1 MSYDIPRQSQSRP
14 RKLPP
19 GIVFERVDVGS
30 SAGEIIGFGG
40 ARIDEIQETCDV
52 MIGISPEEISGPQT
66 AEIEGTPENVRNAK
80 YLVLDYLA
88 SFVTE
93 RVDAGSSARLI
104 IGHRGETIRNIKEA
118 CNVTAGIVGEVG
130 ESQRVELSGKPDN
143 VIRAK
148 KMIEDILAS
157 YVVEYVNIGR
167 SAEVILRRAKDK
179 ISEEFHVNIRIV
191 GTRGRQKKA
200 EIKGFP
206 EAVSKA
212 KHIIEDIRKERG
224 SLPRRRS
231 RLRSP
236 LSSHEP
242 WSIGKGGASKQI
254 IRPKPNK
261 RYPDI
266 TEHIYVGSSAKL

>member
-104 IGHRGETIRNIKEA
+104 IGHRGETIRNIEEM
-118 CNVTAGIVGEVG
+118 CNVTAGIVGKLG
-130 ESQRVELSGKPDN
+130 ESERVELSGEREN
-143 VIRAK
+143 VARAK
-148 KMIEDILAS
+148 KMIVDKLAS
-157 YVVEYVNIGR
+157 SV
-167 SAEVILRRAKDK
+167 
-179 ISEEFHVNIRIV
+179 
-191 GTRGRQKKA
+191 
-200 EIKGFP
+200 
-206 EAVSKA
+206 
-212 KHIIEDIRKERG
+212 
-224 SLPRRRS
+224 
-231 RLRSP
+231 
-236 LSSHEP
+236 
-242 WSIGKGGASKQI
+242 
-254 IRPKPNK
+254 
-261 RYPDI
+261 
-266 TEHIYVGSSAKL
+266 TEHIDVGSSAKLILGHRGETIRNIKDVCNVTVGFAGEVSKSERVELSGERENVARAKKMIVDKLASSVTEHIDVGSSA